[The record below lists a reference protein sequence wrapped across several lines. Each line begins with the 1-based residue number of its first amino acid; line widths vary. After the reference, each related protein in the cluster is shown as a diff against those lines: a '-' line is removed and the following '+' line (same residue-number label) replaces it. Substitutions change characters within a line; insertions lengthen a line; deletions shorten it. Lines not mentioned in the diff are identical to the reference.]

1 MHKQVKRMTLADNE
15 FLAAGFRHIV
25 AATDIKTTLSS
36 LVKAAA
42 QAVGSDSGSFF
53 MLNHKTGMLEPY
65 VLVNIPDEYLAGCS
79 SVALGTQCCGRAA
92 LHKTPWVVSDMWTDP
107 LFSDCREAAL
117 KSGMRAGFSV
127 PVLAANGDCI
137 GTLACQFREPYT
149 PDAYAIERNR
159 LFAQLIAF
167 AVAREQ
173 ELARRE
179 SRASVGKTARSAG
192 PPILSQSAD

>member
-1 MHKQVKRMTLADNE
+1 MTADTE

-25 AATDIKTTLSS
+25 AAGDIKTTLTN

-53 MLNHKTGMLEPY
+53 MLNAATGRLEPY
-65 VLVNIPDEYLAGCS
+65 VLVNVPEDYLAGCS
-79 SVALGTQCCGRAA
+79 TVPLGTQCCGRAA

-137 GTLACQFREPYT
+137 GTLGCQFREPYS
-149 PDAYAIERNR
+149 PDLYAIERSR

-167 AVAREQ
+167 AVAREK
-173 ELARRE
+173 ELARHHKHKKDTK
-179 SRASVGKTARSAG
+179 AAAD
-192 PPILSQSAD
+192 PALSQSAD